1 MNSKGI
7 VTINC
12 GSDKFPKIVNVAE
25 CHGYKTISIDLQD
38 ANQWDFTGSTAVI
51 ISGGPH
57 LFTESPQ
64 KHDQLMQSFQF
75 LKHLE
80 LPTLGICL
88 GHQAIALTFGGQ
100 VHRGEER
107 RKSDNITV
115 ITPHPLFANLS
126 SNQFSED
133 HCEGIHPSTTMQ
145 VLAQSDY
152 YSVEAFQITDRP
164 FLGVQFHPET
174 SGEQGAQLIGNF
186 LLWAEQ
192 TAMPGLYSPD

>member
-1 MNSKGI
+1 MNSKNI

-12 GSDKFPKIVNVAE
+12 GSEKFPKIISIAE
-25 CHGYKTISIDLQD
+25 HHGYKTTSINLQD
-38 ANQWDFTGSTAVI
+38 ANQWDFSESTAVI

-100 VHRGEER
+100 VYRGEER
-107 RKSDNITV
+107 RISDNIT
-115 ITPHPLFANLS
+115 IIAPHPLFTSLP

-133 HCEGIHPSTTMQ
+133 HCEGIHPSDSMH
-145 VLAQSDY
+145 VLAQSDH

-174 SGEQGAQLIGNF
+174 SGEQGSQLMGNF

-192 TAMPGLYSPD
+192 QAIT